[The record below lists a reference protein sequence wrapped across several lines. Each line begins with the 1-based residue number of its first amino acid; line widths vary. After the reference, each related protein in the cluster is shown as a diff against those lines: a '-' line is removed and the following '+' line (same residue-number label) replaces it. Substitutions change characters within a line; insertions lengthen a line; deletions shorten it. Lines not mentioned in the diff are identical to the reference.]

1 MQIFHAGTTIDQYG
15 KIRSNGG
22 RVLNAT
28 VVSDSLKKA
37 RESALNA
44 LDILD
49 WKNKYYRR
57 DIGYKAIDQ

>member
-1 MQIFHAGTTIDQYG
+1 MDQYG

>member
-1 MQIFHAGTTIDQYG
+1 MRIIITALPHYG

-28 VVSDSLKKA
+28 VISDSLKKA

-49 WKNKYYRR
+49 WKNKYYR
-57 DIGYKAIDQ
+57 YTVPL